1 MPHHILIAYA
11 SRYGTTAEIAQ
22 SIAATLRDEGAL
34 VDVRSITESIDLSP
48 YTAAILGSAIYRGQW
63 PAEIVA
69 YVTQHQQA
77 LAQIPVG
84 LFTVGLMMR
93 KPSEDARYKA
103 QAAMAPVRSLIKE
116 VDVASFAGCCRNLP
130 QPWKALFSL
139 LGAGGDYRDWDA
151 IKRWARGFLQKLP
164 HALDRAA

>member
-1 MPHHILIAYA
+1 MQERILVAYA
-11 SRYGTTAEIAQ
+11 SRYGSTAEVAKT
-22 SIAATLRDEGAL
+22 IAATLREEGAEA
-34 VDVRSITESIDLSP
+34 DVHPITETIDLKP
-48 YTAAILGSAIYRGQW
+48 YTAAILGSAIYRGVW
-63 PAEIVA
+63 PDEIVNF
-69 YVTQHQQA
+69 VRQHHDA
-77 LAQIPVG
+77 LSQIPVG

-130 QPWKALFSL
+130 QPWKLMFRL

-151 IKRWARGFLQKLP
+151 IKRWARGFLTKLP
-164 HALDRAA
+164 RRMPAAA